1 MEEDVAAA
9 EDDEGIGGAMMG
21 LVSLTA
27 ALPLLLILSD
37 DVDVDEE
44 RPPW

>member
-1 MEEDVAAA
+1 MDEDVAAA
-9 EDDEGIGGAMMG
+9 EEVGGSGAMMG
-21 LVSLTA
+21 LVSLV

-37 DVDVDEE
+37 DVDDEE